1 MTPIEIKKL
10 RGSLGLNQ
18 FDFAEELGVQ
28 RSTIVAWEKGHK
40 FPQPKN
46 LEKLVELANPSKK
59 WVFLTIEEIDEI
71 AKIFQERNGSIKAW
85 GLFASAIEHNIRRK
99 NT

>member
-1 MTPIEIKKL
+1 MTPDQIKKL

-18 FDFAEELGVQ
+18 FDFAEEVGVQ

-46 LEKLVELANPSKK
+46 LEKLLEIADSSKK
-59 WVFLTIEEIDEI
+59 WFYLTIEEIDEI
-71 AKIFQERNGSIKAW
+71 GKLFQEKNGSIRAW
-85 GLFASAIEHNIRRK
+85 ASFAVAIEHKVRRK